1 MNIRDKRSMEDQKN
15 LKVREKQNYSDKS
28 PNKRDPMMYS
38 SNGIIRAGPVD
49 FDERIAQ
56 HEGGIMA
63 VASKDVV
70 TIPPTTTIIA
80 AIKTMTGNGFRRVPV
95 TDAGTNRLEG
105 IVTSVDV
112 IDFLGGGSKN
122 LLVEN
127 HYKGNL
133 LAAVNASVKEIM
145 QYDAVSISNDIGIDE
160 AIRLMLDKNAGG
172 LPVVDDEG
180 HVLAI
185 CTEKDFLRFAE
196 GVITAKK
203 VAHYMSRKVK
213 HVTPKTSIGD
223 VAKMMIDN
231 GFRRVPLIKNGDIL
245 GMVTASDIMRFIG
258 SGDAF
263 HRLMTGNVH
272 EALNE
277 PVDSLISKK
286 LVSINID
293 ADMGNAA
300 RLMLENNIG
309 SLPVMDNDELA
320 GIITERDFLKAMS
333 E

>member
-1 MNIRDKRSMEDQKN
+1 MNIRDKRSMVN
-15 LKVREKQNYSDKS
+15 EKSRRMRVKENSSERSYS
-28 PNKRDPMMYS
+28 KRDPTMYS
-38 SNGIIRAGPVD
+38 SNDIIHTGPVD
-49 FDERIAQ
+49 FDERIAE

-63 VASKDVV
+63 VASRDVV
-70 TIPPTTTIIA
+70 TIPPTTTIIS
-80 AIKTMTGNGFRRVPV
+80 AIRTMSENGFRHVPV
-95 TDAGTNRLEG
+95 TNAGTNRLEG
-105 IVTSVDV
+105 MVTSVDI

-145 QYDAVSISNDIGIDE
+145 QHDAASIPENTDIDE
-160 AIRLMLDKNAGG
+160 TIRQMLDNNSDG
-172 LPVVDDEG
+172 LPVVDDDG
-180 HVLAI
+180 CVLAI
-185 CTEKDFLRFAE
+185 CTEKDFLKFAE
-196 GVITAKK
+196 SVINTKR

-213 HVTPKTSIGD
+213 HATPDTSIGD

-231 GFRRVPLIKNGDIL
+231 GFRRVPVIRKGTIL
-245 GMVTASDIMRFIG
+245 GMVTASDIMHFLG

-272 EALNE
+272 EALDE
-277 PVDSLISKK
+277 PVVSLISKE
-286 LVSINID
+286 LVSTSID
-293 ADMGNAA
+293 AYMGSAA
-300 RLMLENNIG
+300 HVMLENNIG

-320 GIITERDFLKAMS
+320 GIITERDFLKAIS

>member
-1 MNIRDKRSMEDQKN
+1 MENQKN
-15 LKVREKQNYSDKS
+15 LKVREKQNSSDKS
-28 PNKRDPMMYS
+28 LTKKDPMRFG

-49 FDERIAQ
+49 FDERIAK

-63 VASKDVV
+63 IASRDVV
-70 TIPPTTTIIA
+70 TIPPTTTIIS
-80 AIKTMTGNGFRRVPV
+80 AIRTMSDHGFRRVPV

-105 IVTSVDV
+105 LVTSVDT

-145 QYDAVSISNDIGIDE
+145 QHDVTSISENADIGE
-160 AIRLMLDKNAGG
+160 AIRLMLDKNTGG
-172 LPVVDDEG
+172 LPVVNDDG
-180 HVLAI
+180 HVIAI

-196 GVITAKK
+196 GVITTKR

-213 HVTPKTSIGD
+213 HAASGTSIGD

-231 GFRRVPLIKNGDIL
+231 GFRRVPIMKKGNIR
-245 GMVTASDIMRFIG
+245 GMVTASDIMHFMG

-272 EALNE
+272 EALDE
-277 PVDSLISKK
+277 PVDSLISRE

-300 RLMLENNIG
+300 RIMLENNIG
-309 SLPVMDNDELA
+309 SLPVMDNGELA

-333 E
+333 G